1 MPWISSILSSFIHVA
16 CFLIAIHM
24 VVF

>member
-1 MPWISSILSSFIHVA
+1 MPSISSILSSFIPVA